1 MVKKVMDDENMSIEE
16 KDAEL
21 KNINKKVQKQLVTD
35 YSSTVEK

>member
-1 MVKKVMDDENMSIEE
+1 MVKKVMDDENMTIEE